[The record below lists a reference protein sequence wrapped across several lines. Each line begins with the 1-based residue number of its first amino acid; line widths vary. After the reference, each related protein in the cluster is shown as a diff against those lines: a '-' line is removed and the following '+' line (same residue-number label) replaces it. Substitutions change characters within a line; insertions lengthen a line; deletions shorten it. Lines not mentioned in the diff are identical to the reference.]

1 MFLTNLYMLVEASS
15 FFVCIFLYRTLK
27 SSNLKYFLPFLLLT
41 VVVELLGHWSMSKGL
56 RNYMMFNL
64 FTSTEFVFY
73 AFLFYKHFKQTGFK
87 KAALFF
93 IPFYI
98 LAVTLNI
105 TIIQGTNH
113 FHTYTFLLGS
123 FFIVVFCCLFFY
135 ESVLPEQLENK
146 LTKQPFFWVCTGL
159 LLFYLGSVIINAL
172 FEYLRS
178 FDMQEEGKR
187 IYGIINQSL
196 NVVLYSAFIF
206 AFILCRNNNKTYSLQ
221 S

>member
-1 MFLTNLYMLVEASS
+1 MFLTKLYLLTETSS
-15 FFVCIFLYRTLK
+15 FLVCLILYRALR

-41 VVVELLGHWSMSKGL
+41 LIVELIGFWYIQKGL
-56 RNYMMFNL
+56 RNYMMYNV
-64 FTSTEFVFY
+64 FTSIEFLFY
-73 AFLFYKHFKQTGFK
+73 AFLFYRHFRQKVFK
-87 KAALFF
+87 KIALFF
-93 IPFYI
+93 IPLYI
-98 LAVTLNI
+98 LAVTINLSL
-105 TIIQGTNH
+105 IQGTNH

-146 LTKQPFFWVCTGL
+146 LTEQPFFWVCTGL

-206 AFILCRNNNKTYSLQ
+206 AFILCRNNSKTYSLQ